1 MGQKR
6 SNREVIK
13 KNKFLN
19 FKQFFIMLLYN
30 PYDLIIIQKNVIPQE
45 NIEELM
51 LLTNNTKDIAQATI
65 VNDEIPEGE
74 TNTEVRNTLWY
85 SMPEEMGKNLEEAVA
100 ACFRNFVVPRYNCEF
115 KSYEPVQFL
124 GYPVGGHYRGHID
137 GESFNFETR
146 QWESCMPRDVSFL
159 FYLNDQYGGGELE
172 FYDLGLTI
180 KPKKGMMI
188 AFPSY
193 KEFAH
198 KVHPVTWGHRYTL
211 VSWVKTQKNLY
222 DTIPRPGISKN

>member
-1 MGQKR
+1 M
-6 SNREVIK
+6 SE
-13 KNKFLN
+13 
-19 FKQFFIMLLYN
+19 MLYN
-30 PYDLIIIQKNVIPQE
+30 PYDLILIKENVIPQE
-45 NIEELM
+45 NIEEIM
-51 LLTNNTKDIAQATI
+51 LLTNNTKDISHATI
-65 VNDEIPEGE
+65 IDDKKEDGHD
-74 TNTEVRNTLWY
+74 TNLEVRNTLWY
-85 SMPEEMGKNLEEAVA
+85 HITEEMGKNFEQVVSQ
-100 ACFRNFVVPRYNCEF
+100 CFRNYIIPKYNCQF

-124 GYPVGGHYRGHID
+124 GYPVGGHYKGHND
-137 GESFNFETR
+137 GESFNMETR

-198 KVHPVTWGHRYTL
+198 KVHPVTWGYRYSL
-211 VSWVKTQKNLY
+211 VSWVGTQKNLY
-222 DTIPRPGISKN
+222 DTIPRPGIPKN

>member
-1 MGQKR
+1 
-6 SNREVIK
+6 
-13 KNKFLN
+13 
-19 FKQFFIMLLYN
+19 MLLHN
-30 PYDLIIIQKNVIPQE
+30 PYDLIIIKENVIPQE
-45 NIEELM
+45 NIEEIM

-65 VNDEIPEGE
+65 INEHKRGGD
-74 TNTEVRNTLWY
+74 TNLEVRNTLWY
-85 SMPEEMGKNLEEAVA
+85 YITDEMNKKFEEAVA
-100 ACFRNFVVPRYNCEF
+100 GCFVNHVAPRYNCQF

-124 GYPVGGHYRGHID
+124 GYPVGGHYKGHND
-137 GESFNFETR
+137 GEHFNYETR
-146 QWESCMPRDVSFL
+146 QWEKIMDRDVSFL

-193 KEFAH
+193 KDFAH

-211 VSWVKTQKNLY
+211 VSWVATQKNLY
-222 DTIPRPGISKN
+222 DTIPRAGIPKN

>member
-1 MGQKR
+1 M
-6 SNREVIK
+6 SE
-13 KNKFLN
+13 
-19 FKQFFIMLLYN
+19 MLYN
-30 PYDLIIIQKNVIPQE
+30 PYDLILIKEKVIPQE
-45 NIEELM
+45 NIEEIM
-51 LLTNNTKDIAQATI
+51 LLTNNTKDISHATI
-65 VNDEIPEGE
+65 IDDKKEDGHD
-74 TNTEVRNTLWY
+74 TNLEVRNTLWY
-85 SMPEEMGKNLEEAVA
+85 HITEEMGKNFEQVVSQ
-100 ACFRNFVVPRYNCEF
+100 CFRNYIIPKYNCQF

-124 GYPVGGHYRGHID
+124 GYPVGGHYKGHND
-137 GESFNFETR
+137 GESFNMETR

-198 KVHPVTWGHRYTL
+198 KVHPVTWGYRYSL
-211 VSWVKTQKNLY
+211 VSWVATQKNLY
-222 DTIPRPGISKN
+222 DTIPRPGIPKN

>member
-1 MGQKR
+1 M
-6 SNREVIK
+6 S
-13 KNKFLN
+13 L
-19 FKQFFIMLLYN
+19 MLYN
-30 PYDLIIIQKNVIPQE
+30 PYDLIIMIQNVIPQE
-45 NIEELM
+45 NIEEIM
-51 LLTNNTKDIAQATI
+51 LLTNNKKDISQATI
-65 VNDEIPEGE
+65 INDKKEGGE
-74 TNTEVRNTLWY
+74 TNTEIRNTLWY
-85 SMPEEMGKNLEEAVA
+85 NITDEMSHKLEEAVA
-100 ACFRNFVVPRYNCEF
+100 GCFREHIAPRYNCEF

-124 GYPVGGHYRGHID
+124 GYPVGGHYKGHND
-137 GESFNFETR
+137 GEHFNYETR
-146 QWESCMPRDVSFL
+146 QWERIMDRDVSFL